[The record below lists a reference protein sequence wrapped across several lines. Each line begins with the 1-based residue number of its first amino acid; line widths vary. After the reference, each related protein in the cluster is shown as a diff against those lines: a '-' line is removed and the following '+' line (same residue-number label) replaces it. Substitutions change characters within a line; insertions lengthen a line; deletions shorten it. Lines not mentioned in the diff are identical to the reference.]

1 MHQLG
6 QVGAENH
13 SPGGGYSG
21 QVLSEY
27 GQVARLEPHCEVIV
41 ARWQVMVARWQVM
54 GAKCQVM
61 VAKCQVMVARCQ
73 VMVVRCQVMV
83 ARCKVMVVRCQV
95 MVARCHVMVTWRWW
109 WISRCKPRDEGKEDT
124 KCKIC

>member
-1 MHQLG
+1 M
-6 QVGAENH
+6 
-13 SPGGGYSG
+13 
-21 QVLSEY
+21 
-27 GQVARLEPHCEVIV
+27 EPHCEVIV

-83 ARCKVMVVRCQV
+83 ARCKVIL
-95 MVARCHVMVTWRWW
+95 ARCHGHPLGGLKHPGMNIWYRVIFLTGHPKFFRVLETVFF
-109 WISRCKPRDEGKEDT
+109 SVAL
-124 KCKIC
+124 

>member
-1 MHQLG
+1 M
-6 QVGAENH
+6 
-13 SPGGGYSG
+13 
-21 QVLSEY
+21 
-27 GQVARLEPHCEVIV
+27 EPHCEVIV

-83 ARCKVMVVRCQV
+83 ARYRLVPPPLLPHSPLLHHLHDDLLTHQHILRDMGVVVHQQV
-95 MVARCHVMVTWRWW
+95 QA
-109 WISRCKPRDEGKEDT
+109 EG
-124 KCKIC
+124 